1 MQTLNVVTESLFDGP
16 DFSSSS
22 ENDESQDFLLGP
34 DDIVKEPTV
43 KEPVKKESAKPL
55 IKEQIERTEEE
66 ELEGDSNLNLS
77 LGDESEPSSENNF
90 EDDPAFNFLEHYFA
104 EEGWELEEEEKKIFT
119 EAGGS
124 IKGLKAVFDRIVD
137 ERSESVFADE
147 TIMQL
152 NEYVKN
158 GGNVRD
164 FYENVLNKQ
173 EIDYTQ
179 VDMEDLNTQKWVLW
193 EYYKKN
199 SGLTDKKIVKL
210 IEASEEEGTLAE
222 ESLEMHQKLVEMQ
235 QQKVKQAIEESK
247 KQKEAAIEKAKQD
260 VQRGLDFI
268 ENGGVKELGLE
279 LTKGQ
284 KEGLKKFLFE
294 YDPKTGR
301 TQFQE
306 RLQKDPNLQ
315 YKLAVLTYTGVAD
328 GKLPKQA
335 EKSAADKLLNSL
347 KNQKGKDNPK
357 YPEVNKKPKNDYTI
371 F

>member
-16 DFSSSS
+16 DFSPS
-22 ENDESQDFLLGP
+22 ENDESQDFLIGP
-34 DDIVKEPTV
+34 DDIIDESII
-43 KEPVKKESAKPL
+43 KEPVKKEAAKPL

-66 ELEGDSNLNLS
+66 ELDGDSNLDLS
-77 LGDESEPSSENNF
+77 LNEESESSSENDF
-90 EDDPAFNFLEHYFA
+90 ENDPAFNFLEHYFA
-104 EEGWELEEEEKKIFT
+104 EEGWELEDIEKKIFT

-137 ERSESVFADE
+137 ERSQSVFADE

-179 VDMEDLNTQKWVLW
+179 IDMEDLNSQKWVLW

-199 SGLTDKKIVKL
+199 TGLSDKKIIKL

-222 ESLEMHQKLVEMQ
+222 ESFEIHQKLIEMQ
-235 QQKVKQAIEESK
+235 EQKVIQAIEESR
-247 KQKEAAIEKAKQD
+247 KQREAVIEQTRQA

-268 ENGGVKELGLE
+268 DNGGVKELGLE

-294 YDPKTGR
+294 IDPKTGM

-306 RLQKDPNLQ
+306 KLRKDPNLQ
-315 YKLAVLTYTGVAD
+315 YKLAALTYTGVAD

-347 KNQKGKDNPK
+347 KNQKAKNNPK
-357 YPEVNKKPKNDYTI
+357 YPEINKNPKNDYTI